1 MNLLKFAHEMSVDTV
16 QLISQLLTCILS
28 FTVDMCLFPPL
39 FNFFGIPLN
48 VLVRKPLTVRVP
60 KVGSHCPSQCA
71 ELTTFATFV
80 CSLEI
85 LGASDFKNPKDCPG
99 IHRGAVKSLA

>member
-1 MNLLKFAHEMSVDTV
+1 LNLLKFAHEMSVDTV

-80 CSLEI
+80 CSLFRNS
-85 LGASDFKNPKDCPG
+85 G
-99 IHRGAVKSLA
+99 SLRLQEPEGLSRHTQGCC